1 MPPETPDRGGRRRH
15 KKLPRARVAHTQIA
29 AAMALCLRFSTNLR
43 YLRIPSRFVP
53 AIPTCG
59 GFVYLLILTL
69 DVRGRV
75 GLAFESS
82 ARGYRSPPGSPKRGL
97 GRAPRCTPARG
108 ISLFASGGT
117 RTCRTKDPANR
128 PGGSG
133 CRQNDGVEA
142 NAAAKVRCRVAGKP
156 SAAYIQAGI
165 PQGRRYEKLKERG
178 RKCGSS
184 GATPKRDSPRTRTS
198 PSV

>member
-1 MPPETPDRGGRRRH
+1 MSPEMPDRGGRRRR

-29 AAMALCLRFSTNLR
+29 APTSPPLRFPTNLR

-59 GFVYLLILTL
+59 GFLYQLILTL
-69 DVRGRV
+69 DGRGRL
-75 GLAFESS
+75 GLAFVSS

-128 PGGSG
+128 PGGMGVDRTTGLRPTRWRTFATTSRES
-133 CRQNDGVEA
+133 CRRLIFKRVFRK
-142 NAAAKVRCRVAGKP
+142 AADMRN
-156 SAAYIQAGI
+156 
-165 PQGRRYEKLKERG
+165 
-178 RKCGSS
+178 
-184 GATPKRDSPRTRTS
+184 
-198 PSV
+198 

>member
-1 MPPETPDRGGRRRH
+1 MP
-15 KKLPRARVAHTQIA
+15 
-29 AAMALCLRFSTNLR
+29 LCLRFPTNLR

-59 GFVYLLILTL
+59 GFLYLLILML
-69 DVRGRV
+69 DGRGRL
-75 GLAFESS
+75 GLALMSS

-117 RTCRTKDPANR
+117 WWRVDVPNEGPANR
-128 PGGSG
+128 PGQSG

-142 NAAAKVRCRVAGKP
+142 NAAANVRCRVAGKP

-165 PQGRRYEKLKERG
+165 PQDRRYEKLKERG
-178 RKCGSS
+178 KKCGSS
-184 GATPKRDSPRTRTS
+184 GATPKRASPRTRTS
-198 PSV
+198 PFV

>member
-1 MPPETPDRGGRRRH
+1 
-15 KKLPRARVAHTQIA
+15 LPCARVAHTQIA
-29 AAMALCLRFSTNLR
+29 APSARPLRFSTNLR

-59 GFVYLLILTL
+59 GFLYLLILTL
-69 DVRGRV
+69 DGRGRL

-108 ISLFASGGT
+108 ISLFASGGGT
-117 RTCRTKDPANR
+117 PNEVPANR

-133 CRQNDGVEA
+133 CRQNDGVET
-142 NAAAKVRCRVAGKP
+142 NAAANVRCRVAGKP
-156 SAAYIQAGI
+156 SAAYIAGI
-165 PQGRRYEKLKERG
+165 PHQTADMRN
-178 RKCGSS
+178 
-184 GATPKRDSPRTRTS
+184 
-198 PSV
+198 